1 MSYPLF
7 DGNKMKADTQFRYK
21 VVEVLIYTLSRILAV
36 FKT

>member
-7 DGNKMKADTQFRYK
+7 DGNKMKAETQFSYK
-21 VVEVLIYTLSRILAV
+21 VVEVLIYALSKTLAV